1 MISSDNVL
9 ENLDIFLFHTSLFI
23 TINLHNPK
31 LQTKKKYGF
40 RTIIMRQ
47 KSRSL
52 KWACHDM
59 RSMEPEEGK

>member
-31 LQTKKKYGF
+31 LQTKKS
-40 RTIIMRQ
+40 MDLEL
-47 KSRSL
+47 SL
-52 KWACHDM
+52 WDRRVGH
-59 RSMEPEEGK
+59 